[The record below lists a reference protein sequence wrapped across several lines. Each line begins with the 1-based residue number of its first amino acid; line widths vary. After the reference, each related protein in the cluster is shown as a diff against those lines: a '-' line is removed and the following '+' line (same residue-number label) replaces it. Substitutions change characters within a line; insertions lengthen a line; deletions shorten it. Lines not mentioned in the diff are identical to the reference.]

1 MRKDYYE
8 ILGVSR
14 NASIAEIKDAFREL
28 ALRYHPDRV
37 KSRDGQ
43 EKFKEVSE
51 AYSVLSNYE
60 KREQYD
66 QFERSDIDST
76 YSPEEIYRA
85 VNVENVSRDHK
96 VDIKYVVD
104 SKASKPHRLKWA
116 AAIALVASI
125 MIVAFGAMWYV
136 LGGSEKVVGE
146 WAYIWPTLSLSPDL
160 MIVIGVTA
168 PIILAAVFVVW
179 KRKRSGPGST
189 YGIRRH
195 RDRTGRSVEYCYHCG
210 ASMPVGARFCKKCG
224 NQQA

>member
-37 KSRDGQ
+37 KSHDGQ

-66 QFERSDIDST
+66 QFERSRIDST

-85 VNVENVSRDHK
+85 VDVEDVSRDHK

-104 SKASKPHRLKWA
+104 SKASKPHRLRWA
-116 AAIALVASI
+116 AAIALIVSI
-125 MIVAFGAMWYV
+125 MAIAFGAIWYV
-136 LGGSEKVVGE
+136 LGGSEKVAGE

-168 PIILAAVFVVW
+168 PIILAVVFVVW
-179 KRKRSGPGST
+179 KRRRSGPGFT
-189 YGIRRH
+189 HGIRRP
-195 RDRTGRSVEYCYHCG
+195 RDRTGRGVEYCYHCG
-210 ASMPVGARFCKKCG
+210 ASMPMGARFCKKCG
-224 NQQA
+224 NSQA